1 MSLHDDLIDS
11 STNLFHKLSEMDVRA
26 AKIEAKAN
34 RIREMNR
41 ILVYRIQNGKIQDEA
56 FVDAAITLL
65 YETEL
70 SIDDILQKCD
80 AKYNGDANKK
90 KDLAR
95 HNLTITRI
103 SSPNS
108 QDAISEIWID
118 GLKFAGLANGET
130 AELYVAPGEHD
141 LAIETSGCLN
151 YTERHTFKK
160 DIHIK
165 IEFIANAISP
175 SKDCPVHKIVSLVYS
190 FHKGEKTP

>member
-11 STNLFHKLSEMDVRA
+11 STNLFQKLSEMDARA
-26 AKIEAKAN
+26 SKIEAKAN

-41 ILVYRIQNGKIQDEA
+41 ILVYRIQNSKIQDEA
-56 FVDAAITLL
+56 FVDEAIALL
-65 YETEL
+65 YETAL
-70 SIDDILQKCD
+70 SVDDILKKCD
-80 AKYNGDANKK
+80 AKYNGYVNKE

-95 HNLTITRI
+95 HNLTITCI

-108 QDAISEIWID
+108 QGAISEIWID

-130 AELYVAPGEHD
+130 AELYVVPGKHV
-141 LAIETSGCLN
+141 LTIKTSGCLD

-190 FHKGEKTP
+190 FHKGENA